1 MTLIKKDE
9 NYIFQYHNPYNI
21 HANLEKI
28 RHSNTLGIKLINLTV
43 KQLGGECKVVQNEGL
58 LFTITFKPPE

>member
-1 MTLIKKDE
+1 MRLIKQDE

-28 RHSNTLGIKLINLTV
+28 RHSKALGIKLINLTV
-43 KQLGGECKVVQNEGL
+43 KQMGGTCRVEQNGGL
-58 LFTITFKPPE
+58 LFTLTFKV